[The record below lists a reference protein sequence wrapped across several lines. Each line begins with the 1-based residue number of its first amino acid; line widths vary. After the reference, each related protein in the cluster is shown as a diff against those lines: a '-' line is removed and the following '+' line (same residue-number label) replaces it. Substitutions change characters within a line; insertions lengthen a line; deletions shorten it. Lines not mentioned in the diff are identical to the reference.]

1 MEEIRNFELVD
12 NGRDRKIKE
21 REGAKVDLSEKSI
34 LDMEPSKWETI
45 WNVSL
50 ILTAYIGMGVLL
62 GVRLIWEIIKYLMTL
77 CQ

>member
-1 MEEIRNFELVD
+1 MEEVRNFELVD
-12 NGRDRKIKE
+12 NGRERKIKE

-77 CQ
+77 YQ

>member
-1 MEEIRNFELVD
+1 MEEIKNFELID
-12 NGRDRKIKE
+12 SGRKKIKRVESTEEDTTE
-21 REGAKVDLSEKSI
+21 RSI